1 MSERSR
7 GHRSHL
13 SWDFFFR
20 STTGTGTR
28 LERRP
33 FVKGRDK
40 ALKAI
45 SRFYQESVAKD
56 PVDSS
61 YVDLLSDNEDGQ
73 DGAKAGAVAPQPDG
87 EFASTPGQIE
97 A

>member
-1 MSERSR
+1 MATAAI
-7 GHRSHL
+7 SHGYL
-13 SWDFFFR
+13 FFR

-45 SRFYQESVAKD
+45 SCFYHESVAKD
-56 PVDSS
+56 PADSN

-73 DGAKAGAVAPQPDG
+73 DVAKAGAVASQPDS
-87 EFASTPGQIE
+87 EFASTAVRIE

>member
-1 MSERSR
+1 
-7 GHRSHL
+7 
-13 SWDFFFR
+13 
-20 STTGTGTR
+20 
-28 LERRP
+28 
-33 FVKGRDK
+33 
-40 ALKAI
+40 
-45 SRFYQESVAKD
+45 
-56 PVDSS
+56 VDSS